1 MSDDDENNFV
11 SGALSSVEGIEH
23 LDEDTIA
30 YVSGVLS
37 DDPFDEDARGAIR
50 DLMVD
55 ALSEESGVDGV
66 SVCESFFALL
76 DLNHPDNKQQQQ
88 NGTINNSIGSN
99 SSAMDEPGEMRKL
112 TQTITMKEQDV
123 ETFAMG
129 LRVEEDHE
137 SGTNFYGS
145 AGSTSKIAAFY
156 ANMIDPEQNE
166 NATSE
171 RNRRKARQKEL
182 RIKAEEEER
191 QRAID
196 EAMVMFKEMRDGED
210 AADLQAN
217 EQRLSSSS
225 SDGNNNGSNNATLSD
240 ESQMRDVSLLNFDLP
255 NLRGGGPNLLSGANL
270 ILARGRRYGLMGRN
284 GCGKTT
290 FLTAL
295 SKRQIDC
302 DDQDGG
308 VPTNVRMLLVRQ
320 EIIGSDWSAVDTV
333 LKSDVQRE
341 SCKKYIAWVDREL
354 DKIDN
359 PDTATATATDNNN
372 SNDND
377 NKGDETTDGKND
389 GEPTDAPSKSKTK
402 ESAKERRQRLKDR
415 KKLTPGQRK
424 ALKANKK
431 TNKSATN
438 NTADVSTMSE
448 SQKDDRRKKLREQLV
463 RAHQRMSEIEQLE
476 GGDPEPR
483 ARKVLAGLGF
493 TKEMQDKPT
502 SALSGGWR
510 MRVSL
515 SCALFANPSLLLL
528 DEPTNHLDLEA
539 VLWLERYL
547 TQSFTGTLVVVSHD
561 RHFLNEVVTDV
572 VHFHKSTLA
581 TYRGDITNYESVV
594 IENKIR
600 HQRLREQ
607 QEAKRAHLQRYID
620 LHAQSGENG
629 VKASKQRKS
638 RMKKLDK
645 IGVMAQDGKRWK
657 ASYDGD
663 AQEVEEVEEEEEVV
677 LNFPDPGSFDK
688 DMIKLEQVKFGYHE
702 SNILLEGVD
711 MTVDLSSRIALLG
724 RNGCGKST
732 LVKLCVGGLKP
743 LSGEAKIDPRCKI
756 EYLAQHQLEQ
766 LDPDGTPLSTMV
778 DRYPGDRSN
787 THIGELRRYLANF
800 GLGGIVLPV
809 QKIHTMSGGQKCRL
823 CLACAMYRKP
833 HLLVLDEPTNH
844 LDLET
849 TEALIEAIRNF
860 KGGVLLVSHDQHLLT
875 SVCKDLLVVENRK
888 VQVLKGGRSNK
899 DAFEDYKKQV
909 VSGRR

>member
-1 MSDDDENNFV
+1 MSYGDDDENDFV
-11 SGALSSVEGIEH
+11 SGALSSVDGIQN

-37 DDPFDEDARGAIR
+37 EDPFDEDARNAVR
-50 DLMVD
+50 DLIVD
-55 ALSEESGVDGV
+55 ACSEEDLDGV

-76 DLNHPDNKQQQQ
+76 DLNDPNKKDGAKTFGSGNYNDNDNDNEKT
-88 NGTINNSIGSN
+88 NH
-99 SSAMDEPGEMRKL
+99 EPGTMRKL
-112 TQTITMKEQDV
+112 SQTITMKEQDV

-129 LRVEEDHE
+129 LRVKDDNEGNPFGAGPA
-137 SGTNFYGS
+137 GT
-145 AGSTSKIAAFY
+145 ASKIASFY

-166 NATSE
+166 SAMSE
-171 RNRRKARQKEL
+171 RNRRKVRQKEL

-196 EAMVMFKEMRDGED
+196 EAMNMFQNLPQERDD
-210 AADLQAN
+210 N
-217 EQRLSSSS
+217 NHEQRLGGGGGGGGT
-225 SDGNNNGSNNATLSD
+225 DPTLSD
-240 ESQMRDVSLLNFDLP
+240 ESQMRDVRLLNFELP

-295 SKRQIDC
+295 SKRKIEC
-302 DDQDGG
+302 DDSDGG

-320 EIIGSDWSAVDTV
+320 EIIGNEWSAVDTV

-341 SCKKYIAWVDREL
+341 SCKKYIAWIDREL
-354 DKIDN
+354 DRVDN
-359 PDTATATATDNNN
+359 PAALENDSKNNEN
-372 SNDND
+372 ENEFEAADGTGKAN
-377 NKGDETTDGKND
+377 DETDGASSSSM
-389 GEPTDAPSKSKTK
+389 GKTK
-402 ESAKERRQRLKDR
+402 ESARDRRQRLKDR
-415 KKLTPGQRK
+415 KKLSLDQRK
-424 ALKANKK
+424 KLRASKKNK
-431 TNKSATN
+431 TAT
-438 NTADVSTMSE
+438 TATTDVSAMTDG
-448 SQKDDRRKKLREQLV
+448 QKEERRKKLRQQLV
-463 RAHQRMSEIEQLE
+463 TAHQRMSEIEQLD

-572 VHFHKSTLA
+572 VHFNKNTLA
-581 TYRGDITNYESVV
+581 TYRGDITNFESVLV
-594 IENKIR
+594 ENKIR
-600 HQRLREQ
+600 QQRQREQ
-607 QEAKRAHLQRYID
+607 QEAKRAHLQKYID
-620 LHAQSGENG
+620 LHAQAGENG

-663 AQEVEEVEEEEEVV
+663 AQEVEEVEEDEEVV

-688 DMIKLEQVKFGYHE
+688 DMIKLEQVKFGYSE

-711 MTVDLSSRIALLG
+711 LTVDLSSRIALLG

-778 DRYPGDRSN
+778 DRYPEDRSN

-800 GLGGIVLPV
+800 GLGGTVLPV

-888 VQVLKGGRSNK
+888 VQVLQGGRSNK

>member
-1 MSDDDENNFV
+1 
-11 SGALSSVEGIEH
+11 
-23 LDEDTIA
+23 
-30 YVSGVLS
+30 
-37 DDPFDEDARGAIR
+37 
-50 DLMVD
+50 
-55 ALSEESGVDGV
+55 
-66 SVCESFFALL
+66 
-76 DLNHPDNKQQQQ
+76 
-88 NGTINNSIGSN
+88 
-99 SSAMDEPGEMRKL
+99 
-112 TQTITMKEQDV
+112 
-123 ETFAMG
+123 
-129 LRVEEDHE
+129 
-137 SGTNFYGS
+137 
-145 AGSTSKIAAFY
+145 
-156 ANMIDPEQNE
+156 
-166 NATSE
+166 
-171 RNRRKARQKEL
+171 
-182 RIKAEEEER
+182 
-191 QRAID
+191 
-196 EAMVMFKEMRDGED
+196 
-210 AADLQAN
+210 
-217 EQRLSSSS
+217 
-225 SDGNNNGSNNATLSD
+225 
-240 ESQMRDVSLLNFDLP
+240 MRDVRLLNFELP
-255 NLRGGGPNLLSGANL
+255 NLRGGGPNLLSGASL

-295 SKRQIDC
+295 SKRKIDC
-302 DDQDGG
+302 DDADGG

-320 EIIGSDWSAVDTV
+320 EIIGNDWSAVDTV
-333 LKSDVQRE
+333 LKSDE
-341 SCKKYIAWVDREL
+341 
-354 DKIDN
+354 
-359 PDTATATATDNNN
+359 ATAATA
-372 SNDND
+372 
-377 NKGDETTDGKND
+377 
-389 GEPTDAPSKSKTK
+389 
-402 ESAKERRQRLKDR
+402 
-415 KKLTPGQRK
+415 
-424 ALKANKK
+424 
-431 TNKSATN
+431 ATN
-438 NTADVSTMSE
+438 DASAMTED
-448 SQKDDRRKKLREQLV
+448 QKQERRKKLREQLV
-463 RAHQRMSEIEQLE
+463 RAHHRMSEIEQLE

-572 VHFHKSTLA
+572 VHFHKNTLA
-581 TYRGDITNYESVV
+581 TYKGDITSFESVLV
-594 IENKIR
+594 ENKLR
-600 HQRLREQ
+600 QQRLREQ
-607 QEAKRAHLQRYID
+607 QEAKRAHLQKYID

-663 AQEVEEVEEEEEVV
+663 AQEVEEVEEDEEVV
-677 LNFPDPGSFDK
+677 LTFPDPGSFDK
-688 DMIKLEQVKFGYHE
+688 DMIKLERVKFGYSE
-702 SNILLEGVD
+702 DSILLEGVD
-711 MTVDLSSRIALLG
+711 MTVDLTSRIALLG

-800 GLGGIVLPV
+800 GLGGTVLPV
-809 QKIHTMSGGQKCRL
+809 QQIHTMSGGQKCRL

-875 SVCKDLLVVENRK
+875 SVCKTLLVVENRK
-888 VQVLKGGRSNK
+888 VQILQGGRSNK